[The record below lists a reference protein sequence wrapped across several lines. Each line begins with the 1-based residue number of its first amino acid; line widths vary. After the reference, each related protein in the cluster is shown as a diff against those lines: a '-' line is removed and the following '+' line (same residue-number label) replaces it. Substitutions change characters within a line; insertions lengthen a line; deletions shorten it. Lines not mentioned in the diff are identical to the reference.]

1 MMAFLGELAALG
13 VLGVLLAGAA
23 AKAAQAEKARVRVKA
38 KAKSR
43 NARRKG

>member
-23 AKAAQAEKARVRVKA
+23 AKAAQGEKARVRVKA

-43 NARRKG
+43 DTRPKV